1 MSVQAR
7 SQISSSAP
15 SGMRLLLI
23 IAAGL
28 FAADGAW
35 ACTTPVSVCE
45 RDSAGAFA
53 LIRSEVPATVVV
65 DASANSAVRSAA
77 GNFAADLQRVAGRTS
92 GVSTDLASV
101 RGTAVI
107 VGTLGQSPIIDVLI
121 AAGKIDRR
129 ALLQRWEAYTQIVV
143 DRPTPQID
151 RALVIVGADRRG
163 AVFGTYDVS
172 EKIGVSPWYWF
183 ADVATA
189 HRSNLFV
196 TRGSVSD
203 APKVRYRGFFI
214 NDEDPALKGWATKKF
229 GGVNAKMYAHV
240 FELGLRMKANYLW
253 PAMWGKAFNVDDPD
267 NMVLADQMGIV
278 MGTSH
283 HEPMMRAQKEWH
295 LKSIP
300 NSGGA
305 WDYTSNA
312 ANLRA
317 FWKGGIARMMSKGGG
332 QRYDSLVTVGMRGD
346 GDEPMAESTASH
358 LLEKV
363 VADQRAI
370 IADVTK
376 APAAQT
382 PQVWALY
389 KEVQDYYDHGMQVP
403 DDVTLLFSDDNW
415 GQIRRL
421 PVTDLQ
427 RAGGYG
433 VYYHFDY
440 VGVPRNYKWINTNQI
455 EKIWQQMDLAYQ
467 RGARQLWVVNV
478 GDIKPMEYP
487 LSFFLKMAWNP
498 EAMTPGALAAYPQ
511 QWAQESFDA
520 AHAARIGELITRY
533 SMLVARRKPELVDQD
548 SFALG
553 EGAPAKL
560 DGGEF
565 GAIVTQWQ
573 ALEQRML
580 GVKASLPADQ
590 QDAYYQLIEYPIAA
604 VSNLYQLYYAAAWNK
619 RLAARN
625 DARANYFADMVET
638 TFERDRTLT
647 QRYHAINGGKW
658 DGMMNQVH
666 MSYVIWNDPTQQSMP
681 SISRV
686 GGDTPPDRIARSIAF
701 APPAPQTPG
710 VLSLEAPMFSRVIA
724 NKGLQ
729 WRAIPALGRT
739 QGALVA
745 LPQGQPATTAEDRV
759 AVEYDVV
766 VTTPG
771 PATLGLYLAPT
782 LETSNRGPLRLG
794 VSIDDGPVTTVNWEL
809 HPTGGAQNTPA
820 EKAWATAV
828 RDNAVFV
835 SAQMGALAKGRHTI
849 KVFRIDD
856 NIVLE
861 KLVLS
866 TVPVPASY
874 LGPAPTR

>member
-1 MSVQAR
+1 MSVPARTQTSSIAPLRAR
-7 SQISSSAP
+7 S
-15 SGMRLLLI
+15 LLI
-23 IAAGL
+23 IAIGL
-28 FAADGAW
+28 FAAGGAW
-35 ACTTPVSVCE
+35 ACNSPVSVCE
-45 RDSAGAFA
+45 RDSAGAVA

-65 DASANSAVRSAA
+65 DASADLAVRSVAD
-77 GNFAADLQRVAGRTS
+77 NFAADLQRVAGRNS
-92 GVSTDLASV
+92 GVTTDLATV

-107 VGTLGQSPIIDVLI
+107 VGTLGQSPFIDALI
-121 AAGKIDRR
+121 AGGKIDRG

-143 DRPTPQID
+143 DHPTPQID

-189 HRSNLFV
+189 HRSNLFI

-229 GGVNAKMYAHV
+229 GGVNAKMYAYV

-317 FWKGGIARMMSKGGG
+317 FWKGGIARMMSKGDG
-332 QRYDSLVTVGMRGD
+332 QRYDSLVTIGMRGD

-358 LLEKV
+358 LLEQV

-370 IADVTK
+370 IAEVTQ
-376 APAAQT
+376 APATQT

-455 EKIWQQMDLAYQ
+455 EKIWQQMNLAYQ

-487 LSFFLKMAWNP
+487 LSFFLRMAWNP

-511 QWAQESFDA
+511 QWAQASFGTP
-520 AHAARIGELITRY
+520 HAAGIGALMTRY
-533 SMLVARRKPELVDQD
+533 STLVARRKPELIDQD
-548 SFALG
+548 TFALG
-553 EGAPAKL
+553 EGAPARL

-565 GAIVTQWQ
+565 GAIVAEWQ

-580 GVKASLPADQ
+580 GVKTSLPADQ
-590 QDAYYQLIEYPIAA
+590 HDAYYQLIEYPIAA
-604 VSNLYQLYYAAAWNK
+604 VANLYQLYYAAAWNK

-638 TFERDRTLT
+638 TFQRDQALT
-647 QRYHAINGGKW
+647 QRYHTINGGKW

-666 MSYVIWNDPTQQSMP
+666 MSYVTWNDPTQQSMP
-681 SISRV
+681 LISRV
-686 GGDTPPDRIARSIAF
+686 GGDTPPDRIARFIAF
-701 APPAPQTPG
+701 APPAAQTPG
-710 VLSLEAPMFSRVIA
+710 MIAIEAPMFSRVTA

-729 WRAIPALGRT
+729 WTTIPALGRT
-739 QGALVA
+739 QGAVVA
-745 LPQGQPATTAEDRV
+745 LPQGKPATAAEDRV

-771 PATLGLYLAPT
+771 TATLGLYLAPT
-782 LETSNRGPLRLG
+782 LDTSNRGPLRLG
-794 VSIDDGPVTTVNWEL
+794 VSIDHGPVTTVSSDL
-809 HPTGGAQNTPA
+809 QPTGGAQKLPA

-828 RDNAVFV
+828 QNNVVFL
-835 SAQMGALAKGRHTI
+835 SAQMGVLAKGRHTI
-849 KVFRIDD
+849 KVVRIDD
-856 NIVLE
+856 NIVLQ

-874 LGPAPTR
+874 LGPAPTH

>member
-1 MSVQAR
+1 MSVPARTQTSSIAPLRAR
-7 SQISSSAP
+7 S
-15 SGMRLLLI
+15 LLI
-23 IAAGL
+23 IAIGL
-28 FAADGAW
+28 FAAGGAW
-35 ACTTPVSVCE
+35 ACNSPVSVCE
-45 RDSAGAFA
+45 RDSAGAVA

-65 DASANSAVRSAA
+65 DASADLAVRSVAD
-77 GNFAADLQRVAGRTS
+77 NFAADLQRVAGRNS
-92 GVSTDLASV
+92 GVTTDLATV

-107 VGTLGQSPIIDVLI
+107 VGTLGQSPFIDALI
-121 AAGKIDRR
+121 AGGKIDRG

-143 DRPTPQID
+143 DHPTPQID

-189 HRSNLFV
+189 HRSNLFI

-229 GGVNAKMYAHV
+229 GGVNAKMYAYV

-317 FWKGGIARMMSKGGG
+317 FWKGGIARMMSKGDG
-332 QRYDSLVTVGMRGD
+332 QRYDSLVTIGMRGD

-358 LLEKV
+358 LLEQV

-370 IADVTK
+370 IAEVTQ
-376 APAAQT
+376 APATQT

-455 EKIWQQMDLAYQ
+455 EKIWQQMNLAYQ

-487 LSFFLKMAWNP
+487 LSFFLRMAWNP

-511 QWAQESFDA
+511 QWAQASFGTP
-520 AHAARIGELITRY
+520 HAAGIGALMTRY
-533 SMLVARRKPELVDQD
+533 STLVARRKPELIDQD
-548 SFALG
+548 TFALG
-553 EGAPAKL
+553 EGAPARL

-565 GAIVTQWQ
+565 GAIVAEWQ

-580 GVKASLPADQ
+580 GVKTSLPADQ
-590 QDAYYQLIEYPIAA
+590 HDAYYQLIEYPIAA
-604 VSNLYQLYYAAAWNK
+604 VANLYQLYYAAAWNK

-638 TFERDRTLT
+638 TFQRDQALT
-647 QRYHAINGGKW
+647 QRYHTINGGKW

-666 MSYVIWNDPTQQSMP
+666 MSYVTWNDPTQQSMP
-681 SISRV
+681 LISRV

-701 APPAPQTPG
+701 APPAAQTPG
-710 VLSLEAPMFSRVIA
+710 VIAIEAPMFSRVTA

-729 WRAIPALGRT
+729 WTTIPALGRT
-739 QGALVA
+739 QGAVVA
-745 LPQGQPATTAEDRV
+745 LPQGKPATAAEDRV

-771 PATLGLYLAPT
+771 TATLGLYLAPT
-782 LETSNRGPLRLG
+782 LDTSNRGPLRLG
-794 VSIDDGPVTTVNWEL
+794 VSIDHGPVTTVSSDL
-809 HPTGGAQNTPA
+809 QPTGGAQKLPA

-828 RDNAVFV
+828 QNNVVFL
-835 SAQMGALAKGRHTI
+835 SAQMGVLAKGRHTI
-849 KVFRIDD
+849 KVVRIDD
-856 NIVLE
+856 NIVLQ

-874 LGPAPTR
+874 LGPAPTH

>member
-1 MSVQAR
+1 MSVPAR
-7 SQISSSAP
+7 TQTSSIAP
-15 SGMRLLLI
+15 SRVRSLLI
-23 IAAGL
+23 IAVGL
-28 FAADGAW
+28 FAADGVW

-45 RDSAGAFA
+45 RDSAGAVA

-65 DASANSAVRSAA
+65 DASADPAVRSVAD
-77 GNFAADLQRVAGRTS
+77 NFATDLQRVAGRNS
-92 GVSTDLASV
+92 GVTTDLASV

-107 VGTLGQSPIIDVLI
+107 VGTLGQSPIIDTLI
-121 AAGKIDRR
+121 AAGKIDKR

-143 DRPTPQID
+143 DRPTAQID

-189 HRSNLFV
+189 HRSNLFI

-214 NDEDPALKGWATKKF
+214 NDEDPALKGWAMKKF
-229 GGVNAKMYAHV
+229 GGVNSKMYAHV

-253 PAMWGKAFNVDDPD
+253 PAMWGKAFNVDDPN

-358 LLEKV
+358 VLEQV

-389 KEVQDYYDHGMQVP
+389 KEVQDYYDHGMRVP

-421 PVTDLQ
+421 PVADLQ
-427 RAGGYG
+427 RTGGYG

-440 VGVPRNYKWINTNQI
+440 VGAPRNYKWINTNQI

-498 EAMTPGALAAYPQ
+498 EAITPGALARIRSNGRRHRSTRRMPHAS
-511 QWAQESFDA
+511 ES
-520 AHAARIGELITRY
+520 
-533 SMLVARRKPELVDQD
+533 
-548 SFALG
+548 
-553 EGAPAKL
+553 
-560 DGGEF
+560 
-565 GAIVTQWQ
+565 
-573 ALEQRML
+573 
-580 GVKASLPADQ
+580 
-590 QDAYYQLIEYPIAA
+590 
-604 VSNLYQLYYAAAWNK
+604 
-619 RLAARN
+619 
-625 DARANYFADMVET
+625 
-638 TFERDRTLT
+638 
-647 QRYHAINGGKW
+647 
-658 DGMMNQVH
+658 
-666 MSYVIWNDPTQQSMP
+666 
-681 SISRV
+681 
-686 GGDTPPDRIARSIAF
+686 
-701 APPAPQTPG
+701 
-710 VLSLEAPMFSRVIA
+710 
-724 NKGLQ
+724 
-729 WRAIPALGRT
+729 
-739 QGALVA
+739 
-745 LPQGQPATTAEDRV
+745 
-759 AVEYDVV
+759 
-766 VTTPG
+766 
-771 PATLGLYLAPT
+771 
-782 LETSNRGPLRLG
+782 
-794 VSIDDGPVTTVNWEL
+794 
-809 HPTGGAQNTPA
+809 
-820 EKAWATAV
+820 
-828 RDNAVFV
+828 
-835 SAQMGALAKGRHTI
+835 
-849 KVFRIDD
+849 
-856 NIVLE
+856 
-861 KLVLS
+861 
-866 TVPVPASY
+866 
-874 LGPAPTR
+874 

>member
-1 MSVQAR
+1 MSISARTPIWSIAR
-7 SQISSSAP
+7 SSV
-15 SGMRLLLI
+15 RFVLI
-23 IAAGL
+23 AAAGL
-28 FAADGAW
+28 CAADGVW
-35 ACTTPVSVCE
+35 ACNTPVSVCDH
-45 RDSAGAFA
+45 DSAGAVA
-53 LIRSEVPATVVV
+53 LIRSKVPATVLV
-65 DASANSAVRSAA
+65 DATADPAVRSVAD
-77 GNFAADLQRVAGRTS
+77 NLAADLQRVAGRNS
-92 GVSTDLASV
+92 GVTTDLAAV
-101 RGTAVI
+101 RGTVVI
-107 VGTLGQSPIIDVLI
+107 VGTLSQSPIIDALI
-121 AAGKIDRR
+121 AAGKVGRH
-129 ALLQRWEAYTQIVV
+129 ALLQGWEAYTQIVV
-143 DRPTPQID
+143 DHPLPHID

-163 AVFGTYDVS
+163 AVFGTYDIS

-189 HRSNLFV
+189 HRSNLFI

-214 NDEDPALKGWATKKF
+214 NDEDPALKGWAIKKF
-229 GGVNAKMYAHV
+229 GGVNSKMYAHV

-253 PAMWGKAFNVDDPD
+253 PAMWGKAFNVDDPN
-267 NMVLADQMGIV
+267 NMVLADRMGIV

-283 HEPMMRAQKEWH
+283 HEPMMRAQEEWH
-295 LKSIP
+295 LKRIP

-305 WDYTSNA
+305 WDYNSNA
-312 ANLRA
+312 ANLRS

-332 QRYDSLVTVGMRGD
+332 QRYDSLVTIGMRGD
-346 GDEPMAESTASH
+346 GDEPMTESTASH
-358 LLEKV
+358 LLEQI

-370 IADVTK
+370 IADVTA
-376 APAAQT
+376 APATKT

-440 VGVPRNYKWINTNQI
+440 VGAPRNYKWINTNQI

-498 EAMTPGALAAYPQ
+498 QAMTSGALAAYPR
-511 QWAQESFDA
+511 QWAQASFGA
-520 AHAARIGELITRY
+520 ANAARIGELITRY

-548 SFALG
+548 TFALG

-565 GAIVTQWQ
+565 GAIVAEWQ

-580 GVKASLPADQ
+580 GVKASLPAEHR
-590 QDAYYQLIEYPIAA
+590 DAYYQLIEYPIAA

-625 DARANYFADMVET
+625 DARANHFADLVQMR
-638 TFERDRTLT
+638 FERDKALT
-647 QRYHAINGGKW
+647 QHYHAINGGKW
-658 DGMMNQVH
+658 DGMMQQVH
-666 MSYVIWNDPTQQSMP
+666 MSYVNWNEPTQQSMP

-686 GGDTPPDRIARSIAF
+686 GGDTLPGRSAHSIAF
-701 APPAPQTPG
+701 APAAPQTPG
-710 VLSLEAPMFSRVIA
+710 VIPIEAPMFARVTA

-729 WRAIPALGRT
+729 WTAIPALGRT
-739 QGALVA
+739 QGAVVA
-745 LPQGQPATTAEDRV
+745 LPQGQPATMPGDGV
-759 AVEYDVV
+759 AVEYEVV
-766 VTTPG
+766 VTMPG
-771 PATLGLYLAPT
+771 TATLGLFLAPT
-782 LETSNRGPLRLG
+782 LDTSNRGPLRLA
-794 VSIDDGPVTTVNWEL
+794 VSIDDGPVTTLCSDL
-809 HPTGGAQNTPA
+809 HPTSGAQNTSA

-828 RDNAVFV
+828 QNNAVFL
-835 SAQMGALAKGRHTI
+835 SAQMGAVVTGRHTI

-856 NIVLE
+856 NLVLE

-866 TVPVPASY
+866 TVPVPVSY